1 MGQKPLLYSDGEEL
15 DSFLEEL
22 EATDEVTQIAGWDS
36 GFTNLNST
44 LNGILPGLYLLIG
57 PPSCGK
63 TAFTKQLGDQVAMY
77 NSVPTIF
84 FSFTEQKKDLR
95 IRTLARLSVLENK
108 DIRRGSSF
116 VRHWY
121 GVPKGADAD
130 ELPPSWEKL
139 ILEADEARG
148 WLNFLYTIECQ
159 EKTNLKEIEADIL
172 RIKEIKESDQ
182 VMVVVDD
189 SQRLGP
195 RDLPINARLPL
206 VIEQLQELAMTLH
219 VAMLATWPDLGRE
232 DSPNRP
238 TPQEWG
244 ERVASADVV
253 FVLENDMERTKT
265 LTGPS
270 RAITLH
276 IVKNRRGEKAT
287 LPFDFHP
294 SFSKFEEVTP
304 DLAP

>member
-1 MGQKPLLYSDGEEL
+1 MGQKPPLYSDGEEL

-22 EATDEVTQIAGWDS
+22 EARDEVTEFAGWDS
-36 GFTNLNST
+36 GFINLNSS

-63 TAFTKQLGDQVAMY
+63 TAFAKQLCDQIAMY
-77 NSVPTIF
+77 NSVPAIF
-84 FSFTEQKKDLR
+84 FTFTEQKKDLR
-95 IRTLARLSVLENK
+95 IRTLARLSGLENRE
-108 DIRRGSSF
+108 IRRGSSF

-139 ILEADEARG
+139 LSEAGEARG
-148 WLNFLYTIECQ
+148 WLNLLYTVECQ
-159 EKTNLKEIEADIL
+159 EKTILKEIAADIL

-206 VIEQLQELAMTLH
+206 IIEQLQELAMTLQ
-219 VAMLATWPDLGRE
+219 VPMLATWPDLGRE
-232 DSPNRP
+232 ESPNRP
-238 TPQEWG
+238 TAREWG

-253 FVLENDMERTKT
+253 LVMENDMERTKA
-265 LTGPS
+265 LTEPS

-287 LPFDFHP
+287 LSFDFHP
-294 SFSKFEEVTP
+294 SFSNFEEVTP
-304 DLAP
+304 DLAT

>member
-63 TAFTKQLGDQVAMY
+63 TAFTKQLCDQVAMY
-77 NSVPTIF
+77 NSVPAIF
-84 FSFTEQKKDLR
+84 FTFTEQKKDLR
-95 IRTLARLSVLENK
+95 IRTLARLSGLENRE
-108 DIRRGSSF
+108 IRRGSSF

-139 ILEADEARG
+139 LAEAEEARG
-148 WLNFLYTIECQ
+148 WLNLLYTIECQ
-159 EKTNLKEIEADIL
+159 EKTNLKDIEANIL
-172 RIKEIKESDQ
+172 KIKEIKESDQ

-195 RDLPINARLPL
+195 RDLPIDARLPL
-206 VIEQLQELAMTLH
+206 IIEQLQELAMTLQ
-219 VAMLATWPDLGRE
+219 VPMLATWPDLGRE
-232 DSPNRP
+232 ESSNSP
-238 TPQEWG
+238 TAQEWG

-253 FVLENDMERTKT
+253 LVMENEIERTKT
-265 LTGPS
+265 LTEPS

-276 IVKNRRGEKAT
+276 LVKNRRGEKAT

-294 SFSKFEEVTP
+294 SFSNFEEVTP

>member
-1 MGQKPLLYSDGEEL
+1 MEQKTPLHSDGEEL

-22 EATDEVTQIAGWDS
+22 EARDEVTEFAGLDS

-57 PPSCGK
+57 SPSCGK
-63 TAFTKQLGDQVAMY
+63 TAFAKQLCDQVVMY
-77 NSVPTIF
+77 NSVPGIYFT
-84 FSFTEQKKDLR
+84 FSENKKDLR
-95 IRTLARLSVLENK
+95 IRTLARLSGLENRE
-108 DIRRGSSF
+108 IRRGSSF

-139 ILEADEARG
+139 LSEAEEARG
-148 WLNFLYTIECQ
+148 WLNLLYTVECQ
-159 EKTNLKEIEADIL
+159 EKTNLKGIEADIL
-172 RIKEIKESDQ
+172 RIKEIKESEQ
-182 VMVVVDD
+182 VVVVVDD
-189 SQRLGP
+189 GQRLGP
-195 RDLPINARLPL
+195 RDLPIDARLPL
-206 VIEQLQELAMTLH
+206 VIEQLQELAMALH
-219 VAMLATWPDLGRE
+219 MPILATWPHLGRE
-232 DSPNRP
+232 EPSNRSSAH
-238 TPQEWG
+238 QWG

-253 FVLENDMERTKT
+253 LVMENDMERTKT
-265 LTGPS
+265 LTEPS

-276 IVKNRRGEKAT
+276 IVKNRLGEKAT

-294 SFSKFEEVTP
+294 SFSNFEEVTP

>member
-1 MGQKPLLYSDGEEL
+1 MEQKTPLHSDGEEL

-22 EATDEVTQIAGWDS
+22 AARDEVTEFAGLDS

-57 PPSCGK
+57 SPSCGK
-63 TAFTKQLGDQVAMY
+63 TAFAKQLCDQVVMY
-77 NSVPTIF
+77 NSVPGIYFT
-84 FSFTEQKKDLR
+84 FSENKNDLR
-95 IRTLARLSVLENK
+95 IRTLARLSGLENRE
-108 DIRRGSSF
+108 IRRGSSF

-121 GVPKGADAD
+121 GVPKGADDD

-139 ILEADEARG
+139 LAEAEEARG
-148 WLNFLYTIECQ
+148 WLNLLYTIECP

-182 VMVVVDD
+182 VMVIIDD

-195 RDLPINARLPL
+195 RDLPIDARLPL
-206 VIEQLQELAMTLH
+206 IVEQLQELAMTKQ
-219 VAMLATWPDLGRE
+219 VPMIATWPDFGRE
-232 DSPNRP
+232 GSSKPSAH
-238 TPQEWG
+238 QWG

-253 FVLENDMERTKT
+253 LVMENDMERTQT
-265 LTGPS
+265 LTEPC

-276 IVKNRRGEKAT
+276 IVKNRRGEKAA
-287 LPFDFHP
+287 LSFDFHP
-294 SFSKFEEVTP
+294 SFSSFDEVTADP
-304 DLAP
+304 AP

>member
-1 MGQKPLLYSDGEEL
+1 MGQKPPLYSDGEEL

-22 EATDEVTQIAGWDS
+22 EATDEVMEIAGWDS
-36 GFTNLNST
+36 GFTNLNSS

-63 TAFTKQLGDQVAMY
+63 TAFAKQLCDQVIMY
-77 NSVPTIF
+77 NSVPGIYFT
-84 FSFTEQKKDLR
+84 FSENKKDLR
-95 IRTLARLSVLENK
+95 IRTLARLSGLEGRE
-108 DIRRGSSF
+108 IRRGSSF
-116 VRHWY
+116 IRHWY

-139 ILEADEARG
+139 LAEAEDARS
-148 WLNFLYTIECQ
+148 WLNLAYTIECQ
-159 EKTNLKEIEADIL
+159 DKTNLKEIEADIL

-195 RDLPINARLPL
+195 RELPIDARLPL
-206 VIEQLQELAMTLH
+206 IIEQLQELAITLH
-219 VAMLATWPDLGRE
+219 VPMLATWPDLRRE
-232 DSPNRP
+232 ESPDSPSAH
-238 TPQEWG
+238 QWG

-253 FVLENDMERTKT
+253 LVMENDMERTKT
-265 LTGPS
+265 LTEPNQ
-270 RAITLH
+270 AMTLH
-276 IVKNRRGEKAT
+276 IVKNRRGEKST
-287 LPFDFHP
+287 LSFDFRP
-294 SFSKFEEVTP
+294 SFSSFEEVTP